1 MPNLPQQQTIVQYV
15 ANSAQSQY
23 TFAFYAPL
31 PTDIQVFYQSSTA
44 IPIPSSQILNLNAD
58 YTVTYNADPT
68 TGGYIT
74 LLFTP
79 VTGYY
84 LTINRQ
90 VAASLN
96 TNFAN
101 AQNFSGANLDAAL
114 DRLLLLCQQNLNYN
128 LQRNLSYVI
137 NTYLPNASPY
147 PQLPPLAQNF
157 IWIGSGAGIV
167 AAQIASSPSAS
178 VLQSLL
184 ANNSVGTDGAR
195 LVGYYDVI
203 HSTPTTV
210 QAYLATLFNSPTIN
224 TPILVRPS
232 ISGFTD
238 GSSAAAGIVGQVIS
252 SVKLYTSG
260 VTLTSNTPKDI
271 TSITLTPGDWDIWG
285 NITVTPSAG
294 VITNVQGWQNITSA
308 TQPDLAYQSITGVS
322 TPVGNV
328 AYPIPAITLSVS
340 INTTVYLSC
349 MATFGSGSVSACGGI
364 YARRRR

>member
-44 IPIPSSQILNLNAD
+44 IPVPASQILNINAD

-101 AQNFSGANLDAAL
+101 AQNFSGANLDTAL

-147 PQLPPLAQNF
+147 TQLPPLPANY
-157 IWIGSGAGIV
+157 IWIGSGTGIV

-184 ANNSVGTDGAR
+184 ANNSPGTDGSR
-195 LVGYYDVI
+195 LVGYYDAI

-210 QAYLATLFNSPTIN
+210 QAYLASLFNSPTIN
-224 TPILVRPS
+224 TPS
-232 ISGFTD
+232 ITGIVD
-238 GSSAAAGIVGQVIS
+238 GSNAAAGIDGEVIVGRILFSAPVVFASNAATDLIA
-252 SVKLYTSG
+252 L
-260 VTLTSNTPKDI
+260 TLSA
-271 TSITLTPGDWDIWG
+271 GDWDIWG
-285 NITVTPSAG
+285 NLTLQMSGGLANTCAGWISTVSG
-294 VITNVQGWQNITSA
+294 
-308 TQPDLAYQSITGVS
+308 TQPDGSFIAANVS
-322 TPVGNV
+322 NTN
-328 AYPIPAITLSVS
+328 S
-340 INTTVYLSC
+340 INLFANAVPGTRYISTATSTIYLSGR
-349 MATFGSGSVSACGGI
+349 AAVNAGTINASGAI